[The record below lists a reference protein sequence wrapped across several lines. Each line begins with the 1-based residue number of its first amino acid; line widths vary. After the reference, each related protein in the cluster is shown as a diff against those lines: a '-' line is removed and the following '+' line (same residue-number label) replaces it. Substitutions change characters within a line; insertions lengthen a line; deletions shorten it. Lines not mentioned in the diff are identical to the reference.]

1 MSIKIKIKPSFLLNE
16 KVRVKG
22 LPAKISKFGN
32 KGEVFIKY
40 TDEYDIEKYGNDDM
54 LLSKNDIKKN
64 IRNDIFVSPSKS
76 TWVVPEKKE
85 FVEWVNKTFYYDDNK
100 ISNEFTLFKQ
110 QKFVRDYLQKDSPY
124 RGLLLYHGLG
134 SGKTCASIAIA
145 ENLKEDKNIIVV
157 LPASL
162 KSNFEIS
169 GLKKCGSES
178 YKGVNGDREIEKYY
192 KFISLNSRNALKTFE
207 KLGNIDNSVVIIDE
221 VHNLIS
227 RIVSSIKGASS
238 QGKGIYDFLMSA
250 KNVKYVFLSGI
261 PLVNSIFEAGIICN
275 LLHGY
280 IELHIF
286 DILKIS
292 GVPNK
297 NTNLAQLKTNLE
309 ELKFIVYLN
318 INSRNN
324 TIELTTSIKK
334 YEYDFDECVDIMIKA
349 AKSAE
354 IDIKYNDTKE
364 MALFPETEETFDKY
378 FIQNKN
384 TEEETLINKNM
395 LSRRMLGLISY
406 YKSEDDKSYP
416 TLRETQIINV
426 PMSDYQFTMYQ
437 FARDKERNTDKKI
450 ARAKKKS
457 GEKNSENFSKS
468 VFRIFSRMIS
478 NFSFPKEFKRFDFI
492 KDDNKNIETNGADG
506 VPNLL
511 KELDI
516 EANGVNG
523 VSPLE
528 DEKKISI
535 RKKKIKKMKET
546 QILSE
551 MKKKSDIYLTMD
563 ALSQYSPKMKKMIEM
578 IINTDGL
585 ILIYSTFV
593 SIEGIKIFSDVL
605 EQNGFTKY
613 NNKNDI
619 NKLPY
624 TLSYTLFTGVEKD
637 KEKEKSIETFNLEK
651 NKNGDII
658 KVLLISSSGAEGL
671 DLRNV
676 RNVFIME
683 PHWNEARISQ
693 VIGRARRKN
702 SHMDLPKEMRYVNIY
717 RFHSVLTDKQKSVYD
732 EEFTS
737 DEHIFKIAKKK
748 EKITE
753 ETLNIMKN
761 VAVDCKLHAY
771 KNCFTFGKNATGL
784 SYLPKIREDEIYSQ
798 ETRTV
803 TKKIKL
809 IRGGITKDNKVVLID
824 GKKKKVYYATDVDMI
839 VPIKNITKLK
849 KKVFVDVESGNVYD
863 AKSAT
868 GSNPIIIGKVNENS
882 YFVK

>member
-1 MSIKIKIKPSFLLNE
+1 MSIKIKDKPSFLLNE

-22 LPAKISKFGN
+22 LPAKISKLGN

-40 TDEYDIEKYGNDDM
+40 IDEYDIDKYGNGDI
-54 LLSKNDIKKN
+54 LLSQNDIKKN

-76 TWVVPEKKE
+76 AWVVPEKKE
-85 FVEWVNKTFYYDDNK
+85 FIEWVDKTFYYDDNK
-100 ISNEFTLFKQ
+100 LSNKFTLFKQ

-178 YKGVNGDREIEKYY
+178 YKGVDGDREIEKYY

-227 RIVSSIKGASS
+227 RIVSSIKGAST

-261 PLVNSIFEAGIICN
+261 PLVNSIFEAGVICN

-280 IELHIF
+280 IEFHIF

-334 YEYDFDECVDIMIKA
+334 YEYDFDECVDIIIKA

-354 IDIKYNDTKE
+354 VDIKYNYTKE

-426 PMSDYQFTMYQ
+426 PMSDYQFAMYQ

-492 KDDNKNIETNGADG
+492 KDDNKNTEKVGDDG
-506 VPNLL
+506 VPTLL

-516 EANGVNG
+516 EANGE
-523 VSPLE
+523 E

-546 QILSE
+546 EILSE
-551 MKKKSDIYLTMD
+551 IKKKSKKYLTMD
-563 ALSQYSPKMKKMIEM
+563 ALSKYSPKMKKMIEM

-624 TLSYTLFTGVEKD
+624 TLSYTLFTGAEKD
-637 KEKEKSIETFNLEK
+637 KEKEKSIEAFNLEK

-683 PHWNEARISQ
+683 PHWNEARVSQ

-761 VAVDCKLHAY
+761 VAVDCKLHGY

-803 TKKIKL
+803 KKKIKL

-839 VPIKNITKLK
+839 VPIKNITKMK

-868 GSNPIIIGKVNENS
+868 GSNPRIIGKVNEDS
-882 YFVK
+882 YFIK